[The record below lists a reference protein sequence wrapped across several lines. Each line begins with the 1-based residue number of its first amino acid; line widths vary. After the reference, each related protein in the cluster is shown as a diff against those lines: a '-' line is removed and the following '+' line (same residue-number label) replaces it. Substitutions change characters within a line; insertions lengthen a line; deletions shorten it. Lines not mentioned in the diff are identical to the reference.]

1 MDTDLIIKYNII
13 KDALASNY
21 LQTIPTSRL
30 EQLEIDYDHN
40 FSTSSVRGIIT
51 ADFSQSLELFGK
63 INDYVI
69 KHIDI
74 LLKRYDISPD
84 MNFGQIIRYVI
95 NAEINRRIK

>member
-40 FSTSSVRGIIT
+40 FSTSSVRGIIN

-63 INDYVI
+63 INDYVFKYTDLI
-69 KHIDI
+69 VQ
-74 LLKRYDISPD
+74 RYNINPA
-84 MNFGQIIRYVI
+84 MTYGQII
-95 NAEINRRIK
+95 